1 MKIGYKSLLL
11 GIAGLGLLLVGGSTT
26 SAQAASKPAKLPSSL
41 KGNWYGYVGKFD
53 DKGNYY
59 AAVKLSLTNKK
70 ITARE
75 YTSKK
80 KALKPMKWLGTMAIP
95 ATFSKKAK
103 GVYRIHSRIMEDE
116 GASMATISRKA
127 VKVKVLKNHKRLA
140 LKLRVDGDNVY
151 AFRTPLRSHAW
162 GEDDFDS

>member
-1 MKIGYKSLLL
+1 MKMGYKSLLL
-11 GIAGLGLLLVGGSTT
+11 GIASLGLLLVGGTTT
-26 SAQAASKPAKLPSSL
+26 SAQAASKAAKLPSSL

-53 DKGNYY
+53 DNGNYY
-59 AAVKLSLTNKK
+59 AVVKLSLTNKK

-80 KALKPMKWLGTMAIP
+80 ALKPMKWLGTVAIP
-95 ATFSKKAK
+95 ATFSKKSK

-116 GASMATISRKA
+116 RLSIGTISRKA
-127 VKVKVLKNHKRLA
+127 VKVKVLKNQKRLA
-140 LKLRVDGDNVY
+140 LKLRVDGANIY

-162 GEDDFDS
+162 GSDDFDI